1 MYIYSICANEIHI
14 IIKKK
19 MEHFQLPIVSKLDDA
34 MLKNE
39 MYGR

>member
-14 IIKKK
+14 IIKK
-19 MEHFQLPIVSKLDDA
+19 MEHFQVPIVSKLDDA